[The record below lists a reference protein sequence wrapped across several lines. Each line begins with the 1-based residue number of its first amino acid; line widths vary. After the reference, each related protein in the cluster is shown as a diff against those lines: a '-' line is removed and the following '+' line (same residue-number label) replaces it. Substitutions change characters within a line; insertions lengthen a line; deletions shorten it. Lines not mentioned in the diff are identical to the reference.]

1 MERKHGSRENIP
13 FNPLY
18 LEIEKEE
25 SKNRFLFH
33 FKPTDYSVT
42 ACIPNFLRPNSPL
55 YTNISNISRDRII
68 RSLKG
73 KRGALD
79 RNLCANSK
87 RYAADIRIEDSL
99 NHIPVENELR
109 RGTSRM
115 Y

>member
-42 ACIPNFLRPNSPL
+42 ACIPNFLSKFSLVHKYFEYFSRSNNSL
-55 YTNISNISRDRII
+55 V
-68 RSLKG
+68 KG
-73 KRGALD
+73 
-79 RNLCANSK
+79 
-87 RYAADIRIEDSL
+87 
-99 NHIPVENELR
+99 
-109 RGTSRM
+109 
-115 Y
+115 

>member
-68 RSLKG
+68 RSLKD
-73 KRGALD
+73 KRG
-79 RNLCANSK
+79 
-87 RYAADIRIEDSL
+87 
-99 NHIPVENELR
+99 
-109 RGTSRM
+109 GSRS
-115 Y
+115 

>member
-42 ACIPNFLRPNSPL
+42 ACASKLSASKFSLVHKYFEYFSRSNNSL
-55 YTNISNISRDRII
+55 V
-68 RSLKG
+68 KG
-73 KRGALD
+73 
-79 RNLCANSK
+79 
-87 RYAADIRIEDSL
+87 
-99 NHIPVENELR
+99 
-109 RGTSRM
+109 
-115 Y
+115 